1 MPNNNVRH
9 DSEPE
14 SSRADT
20 APNESASPAPPPKD
34 MPPADEEPELL
45 GIMELR
51 PFPTTSSFEPL
62 IAASASNHREDDDDI
77 PVSNSS
83 EPRRGFIYRRSPP
96 VGGTDRTHC
105 VAALERKDR
114 VSKANTIAAG
124 RHLCPFLNYETRA
137 IGLMGTEYDGSML
150 NGVAAGCNSVEFKAE
165 VLR

>member
-51 PFPTTSSFEPL
+51 PFPTPG
-62 IAASASNHREDDDDI
+62 R
-77 PVSNSS
+77 
-83 EPRRGFIYRRSPP
+83 PRRGFIYRRSPP